1 MFKFKPLKK
10 KFLQRDILCLAL
22 FKILLVVGL
31 SFYLKSFSKP
41 HMTFEKISKHLVSS
55 LKQERKLG

>member
-1 MFKFKPLKK
+1 MTRFKFLKK
-10 KFLQRDILCLAL
+10 RFLQRDILCLAL

-41 HMTFEKISKHLVSS
+41 QMTLEKMTDHLGFSKFQ
-55 LKQERKLG
+55 KEGA

>member
-1 MFKFKPLKK
+1 MFKFKSLKK

-22 FKILLVVGL
+22 FKVLLVFGL

-41 HMTFEKISKHLVSS
+41 NMTFEKISKHLFSS
-55 LKQERKLG
+55 LKHERSFG